1 MTFATKPPLKNPVYF
16 ERHDDGYWCSID
28 GMPEY
33 FKTKHEMYSHACDE
47 SRELIE
53 ITHEN
58 ESELRSNGA
67 FDRAFDD
74 E

>member
-1 MTFATKPPLKNPVYF
+1 MTFASKPQRKNPVYF
-16 ERHDDGYWCSID
+16 EHHSDGYWCSID

-33 FKTKHEMYSHACDE
+33 FKTKHEMYLYACEDD
-47 SRELIE
+47 RELIE

-58 ESELRSNGA
+58 EPQLRSSGA
-67 FDRAFDD
+67 FDRVFHD